1 VLVEEAGT
9 AIGLLQELKF
19 QVPGI
24 VGIKPEHDKE
34 TRMAVASAK
43 LEAGQVYLPERAPW
57 LPELEVEL
65 FSFPGS
71 IYDDQ
76 IDSISQALNN
86 GHTKLWKWI
95 KLGQS
100 RPSLR
105 TPSIS
110 RMGCPTDFGPFC
122 GC

>member
-1 VLVEEAGT
+1 
-9 AIGLLQELKF
+9 
-19 QVPGI
+19 
-24 VGIKPEHDKE
+24 
-34 TRMAVASAK
+34 
-43 LEAGQVYLPERAPW
+43 

-71 IYDDQ
+71 TFDDQ

-100 RPSLR
+100 RPLLH
-105 TPSIS
+105 TPLIS
-110 RMGCPTDFGPFC
+110 RMGGPADFGPFC
-122 GC
+122 IW